1 MSNQSG
7 GGGDIGKTREHS
19 LLSVLSLFFFLL
31 SRLTRK
37 FARKDV
43 PDSIDAESG
52 GEGDES
58 ERAREGRTEEKSGN
72 ERSCRVRSGS
82 SEFSARYPTRRGAR
96 ATDTIMA
103 GREARGLEL
112 RVSPRGQ
119 RTGVAFFRNT
129 RHTDRNF
136 SRRSTDARSLPLLFF
151 FFFLLFFPSFLLLLS
166 LSLSRPTTDI
176 LFATYAFSRFLSPA
190 SSLFLHP
197 RSLARCESLAC
208 VKFRKT
214 PVCSRMRFT
223 FLSFLSAG

>member
-1 MSNQSG
+1 MYRTVSTQSRE
-7 GGGDIGKTREHS
+7 GKGMR
-19 LLSVLSLFFFLL
+19 V
-31 SRLTRK
+31 K
-37 FARKDV
+37 
-43 PDSIDAESG
+43 G
-52 GEGDES
+52 
-58 ERAREGRTEEKSGN
+58 REGRTEEKSGN

-119 RTGVAFFRNT
+119 RTGVAFFSNT

-151 FFFLLFFPSFLLLLS
+151 FFFSFIFPPFFFFC
-166 LSLSRPTTDI
+166 LSRPTTDI

-197 RSLARCESLAC
+197 RSLA
-208 VKFRKT
+208 
-214 PVCSRMRFT
+214 M
-223 FLSFLSAG
+223 